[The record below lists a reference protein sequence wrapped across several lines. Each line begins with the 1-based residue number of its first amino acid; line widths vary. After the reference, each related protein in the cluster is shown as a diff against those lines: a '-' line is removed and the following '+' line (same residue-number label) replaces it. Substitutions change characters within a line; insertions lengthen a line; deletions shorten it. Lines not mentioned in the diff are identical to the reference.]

1 MNKRLLT
8 LFTFCFLLI
17 TCVCAQVPQ
26 GMKYQAVARNKSGA
40 VLQHHKVGLRFTIR
54 DGSINGSIVYSEAQ
68 TDSTNEFGLFTVVI
82 GNGTPQVGNFN
93 TIAWGSGSKF
103 LQIELDTN
111 GGTNYTNLGGSQL
124 MSVPY
129 ALSAEKV
136 TNPQY
141 QTLKI
146 SNDTLFL
153 TNGGFVKL
161 PSAALLGGVSMP
173 KLTTA
178 AATQVTSN
186 TAIVKAA
193 LSTPSSNIVEW
204 GICYDT
210 KPNPTVSD
218 LKFACTAGNAFTLH
232 LSGDSAY
239 LKSGTVYYAR
249 AYAITEN
256 NIHAYGNEINF
267 KTLTVG
273 QTGTAGGRVI
283 FDKGFYSNGWR
294 YIESDTNMIPDHWGC
309 WNTLVGKTSD
319 SLGAGKGNTDSIL
332 TVCPYANAALGCSN
346 FVSGSKSDWFLP
358 SKEEAM
364 AYINW
369 GVYSPGNILWTSSEI
384 SSTQVWVYDIS
395 TGKLIPYN
403 KSSSVFSYYTPIRR
417 Y

>member
-1 MNKRLLT
+1 MNKRLT

-17 TCVCAQVPQ
+17 TCACAQVPQ

-129 ALSAEKV
+129 ALSAGKV

-146 SNDTLFL
+146 SNDTLYL
-153 TNGGFVKL
+153 TNGGYVKL
-161 PSAALLGGVSMP
+161 PSAASLGGVPMP
-173 KLTTA
+173 KLSIA

-193 LSTPSSNIVEW
+193 LSTANSAIVEW

-210 KPNPTVSD
+210 KPNPTVGD
-218 LKFACTAGNAFTLH
+218 KKFACAAGNAFTLH
-232 LSGDSAY
+232 LNGDSAY
-239 LKSGTVYYAR
+239 LNSGTTYYAR

-256 NIHAYGNEINF
+256 NIYAYGNEINF

-273 QTGTAGGRVI
+273 QAGPAGGKVI

-294 YIESDTNMIPDHWGC
+294 YIESDTNMLPDHWGC

-332 TVCPYANAALGCSN
+332 TVCPFANAAFGCSN
-346 FVSGSKSDWFLP
+346 FVSGAKSDWFLP
-358 SKEEAM
+358 SKEEAR
-364 AYINW
+364 AYINL
-369 GVYSPGNILWTSSEI
+369 GFNIPGYYLWTSSEG
-384 SSTQVWVYDIS
+384 SKTQAWVFEFS
-395 TGKLIPYN
+395 TGLPLLYN
-403 KSSSVFSYYTPIRR
+403 KPANALVFYTPVRR

>member
-1 MNKRLLT
+1 MNKTLT
-8 LFTFCFLLI
+8 LLTFCFLLF
-17 TCVCAQVPQ
+17 TCAFAQVPQ

-40 VLQHHKVGLRFTIR
+40 VLQYKKVGLRFTIR
-54 DGSINGSIVYSEAQ
+54 DGSLNGNIVYRETQ

-103 LQIELDTN
+103 LQIELDTS

-146 SNDTLFL
+146 SNDTLYL
-153 TNGGFVKL
+153 TNGGYVKL
-161 PSAALLGGVSMP
+161 PSAASLGGVPMP
-173 KLTTA
+173 KLSIA

-186 TAIVKAA
+186 TAIVKAV
-193 LSTPSSNIVEW
+193 LSTANSNVVEW

-210 KPNPTVSD
+210 KPNPTVGD
-218 LKFACTAGNAFTLH
+218 KKFACAGGNTFTLH
-232 LSGDSAY
+232 LNGDSAY
-239 LKSGTVYYAR
+239 LNSGTTYYAR

-256 NIHAYGNEINF
+256 NIYAYGNEINF

-273 QTGTAGGRVI
+273 QAGPAGGKVI

-294 YIESDTNMIPDHWGC
+294 YIESDTNMIPDVWGC
-309 WNTLVGKTSD
+309 NNTMVGKTSD
-319 SLGAGKGNTDSIL
+319 SLGAGLRNTDSIL
-332 TVCPYANAALGCSN
+332 TVCPFANAVRGSSN
-346 FVSGSKSDWFLP
+346 FVSGSKTDWFLP
-358 SKEEAM
+358 SKEEAR
-364 AYINW
+364 AYINL
-369 GVYSPGNILWTSSEI
+369 GIYAPGYFLWTSSEI
-384 SSTQVWVYDIS
+384 NKTQVWVYDFS
-395 TGKLIPYN
+395 TGQPMAYN
-403 KSSSVFSYYTPIRR
+403 KSGSVLTYYTPVRR